1 MKQCNLFSLAAVGM
15 LLASCAGSKI
25 KEASVLGKTGGEIAS
40 NSQKPLAGMRQ
51 RVAGDLPIER
61 IASLIGPDALP
72 APDGMARADR
82 KGLQKSLELREKALN
97 RLGAAYASF
106 GALADY
112 KAGETIAGEMK
123 GLADAVNTYGKARST
138 KANPVSD
145 ELSVVLQQAPR
156 VITDQVQLKM
166 LRAASKDIRTRVGVF
181 RGVLEHDRKV
191 HLIVMQH
198 IAGDQVNRY
207 DQLVSIDPTAAQSSV
222 AGALSK
228 LGLKATDKLVKGF
241 YDTKDGEAEKLLH
254 DMFKE
259 DCDGLVAM
267 HMAFYDATI
276 VTLRKLEAAH
286 QQFEGERHFD
296 PNALLDQ
303 AKELSSLADAYQK
316 SLPQ

>member
-1 MKQCNLFSLAAVGM
+1 M

-25 KEASVLGKTGGEIAS
+25 KEASVLGKAGGEIAS

-123 GLADAVNTYGKARST
+123 GLADAVNTYGKAGST

-145 ELSVVLQQAPR
+145 ELSIVLQQTPR

-166 LRAASKDIRTRVGVF
+166 LRAASKDIRTRVEVF

-207 DQLVSIDPTAAQSSV
+207 DQLVRIDPTAAQSSV

-241 YDTKDGEAEKLLH
+241 YAKDEDAKSLLH
-254 DMFKE
+254 EMFKE
-259 DCDGLVAM
+259 DCDGLVAK

-296 PNALLDQ
+296 PNALLAQ